1 MFRSLRFLPACFA
14 LAGVGMS
21 GLFNLGCICIL
32 EFVIY
37 FITFIKVLL
46 IFLRIFRVRVS
57 STELHALCPAPAA
70 ERRGLASSTAPRQP
84 DGLFLARGIAP

>member
-1 MFRSLRFLPACFA
+1 MFRSLRFLSACFA
-14 LAGVGMS
+14 LAGVGLS

-46 IFLRIFRVRVS
+46 TFLPIFCVRVT
-57 STELHALCPAPAA
+57 STELHALCPALAA
-70 ERRGLASSTAPRQP
+70 ERRGLAWSP
-84 DGLFLARGIAP
+84 ARW